1 MIVNKAEI
9 KQQLIVDDKTLDRL
23 EGVEG
28 DVHISINNYGS
39 VGARQHGGLD
49 LEAVLEQLYN
59 QRVGFKEVVS
69 IVKRIYLSFALRDY
83 SNRTH
88 AARRLKITRR
98 VVDYYIQDAKFQ
110 IQEQIDEAD
119 IQKTEDEPT

>member
-39 VGARQHGGLD
+39 VGDRQHGGLD

-59 QRVGFKEVVS
+59 QRVGFKEMVS